1 MKKLLLVLLFS
12 LYCFGG
18 NIDLTTYLKNKDY
31 LNSIIVFNSFISG
44 NLETIA
50 GSNLITIS
58 LINVNGEK
66 VEFKILKE
74 QSMIITDCDFTIRK
88 YNNNFSSNIDNDC
101 NKYFTK
107 NAQEQYMLDTLKS
120 VESKINFIYNK
131 GEVKE

>member
-18 NIDLTTYLKNKDY
+18 NIDLNTYLKNKDY
-31 LNSIIVFNSFISG
+31 LNSIIEFDSYVSG

-50 GSNLITIS
+50 GSNLITVLLKNI
-58 LINVNGEK
+58 NGEM

-74 QSMIITDCDFTIRK
+74 QTLIITDCDFKIK
-88 YNNNFSSNIDNDC
+88 KNSNGFSYNIDNDC

-107 NAQEQYMLDTLKS
+107 NAQEQYMLDILKS
-120 VESKINFIYNK
+120 VESKLNFIYNK
-131 GEVKE
+131 GEIK